1 MLFLIHQYVASQRAL
16 KPIIPSDFLTRYVP
30 MNKLISQ
37 KNLFI
42 ALKSRLTP

>member
-1 MLFLIHQYVASQRAL
+1 MLFLIYQYVASQRAL

-37 KNLFI
+37 KKTSLLLLN
-42 ALKSRLTP
+42 KD